1 MNQNCRN
8 PFITT
13 HIFIRPHQIPIYKMS
28 EYEEEAYSEET
39 TEYVEEDSNGDE
51 YVEEETTETYE
62 EEEVYED

>member
-1 MNQNCRN
+1 LGRN

-13 HIFIRPHQIPIYKMS
+13 HIFTRPHQIPIYKMS

>member
-1 MNQNCRN
+1 
-8 PFITT
+8 
-13 HIFIRPHQIPIYKMS
+13 MS